1 MSLIISIL
9 FCIICCVTG
18 IVFFLFHI
26 SFNLFSFRTNCL
38 FKYYFEIRWDF
49 LGDEN
54 PCGDGNFKFLHTPGL
69 RGGNCKKMSSN
80 VICDRYISDGWYK
93 VLHEDDPKSRKLMET
108 RVAPN
113 YCGTGY
119 PIWLNGKFIKRI
131 QNVPL
136 CLKVQWSILIIRCF
150 ILRNSSSKC

>member
-1 MSLIISIL
+1 MYNLL
-9 FCIICCVTG
+9 CNRYG
-18 IVFFLFHI
+18 VFFYFILVFPC
-26 SFNLFSFRTNCL
+26 F
-38 FKYYFEIRWDF
+38 YFELIAYSNIILKYAGIF

-69 RGGNCKKMSSN
+69 RGGNCKKMSPN

-113 YCGTGY
+113 YCGTSY